1 MAFIC
6 DYISTFIFK
15 LLLYLF
21 VVHTNCITL
30 YIKYFRKM
38 LNNVSN
44 LNVKHKAGHLSYAE
58 DPNGYKSLIAQTL
71 SSNDF
76 NSWSISV
83 SSLILY
89 LLVL

>member
-1 MAFIC
+1 
-6 DYISTFIFK
+6 
-15 LLLYLF
+15 
-21 VVHTNCITL
+21 
-30 YIKYFRKM
+30 M

-76 NSWSISV
+76 NSWTITVCSLFIS
-83 SSLILY
+83 
-89 LLVL
+89 LVI

>member
-1 MAFIC
+1 
-6 DYISTFIFK
+6 
-15 LLLYLF
+15 
-21 VVHTNCITL
+21 
-30 YIKYFRKM
+30 M
-38 LNNVSN
+38 LNNVSC

-83 SSLILY
+83 SNNYFLIKKISKFKLFIF
-89 LLVL
+89 